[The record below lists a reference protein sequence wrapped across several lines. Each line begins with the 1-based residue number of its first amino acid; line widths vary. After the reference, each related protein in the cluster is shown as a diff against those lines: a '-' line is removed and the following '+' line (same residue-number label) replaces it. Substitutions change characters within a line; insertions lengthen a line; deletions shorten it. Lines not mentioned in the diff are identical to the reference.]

1 MPERPDFS
9 GLGNRLF
16 GKGAAK
22 NDAHPVD
29 DFLDDG
35 DSTRVVM
42 LPIDSLEPNPDQPR
56 KHFDQGALDD
66 LTASIKDRG
75 VLQPVIARRK
85 PSGEGFFLIAGER
98 RWRASRAAGLSKIPT
113 LIRQKD
119 DPAELALIENLQ
131 REDLAPLE
139 EAEALLRLKDARGF
153 TDEQL
158 GAVIGKSRPTVTEL
172 LSLNNLPE
180 HIKAECRT
188 SDILSKSQL
197 LTLVR
202 AGDQDAVESLWTSIR
217 SGKTPTVA
225 ELRSKNRAAKGRP
238 DHYRF
243 VHLASDG
250 RFRVTVSFS
259 KTAVDRSEVEDALT
273 EALESLE

>member
-1 MPERPDFS
+1 MAERPNFK
-9 GLGNRLF
+9 GLGNRIF
-16 GKGAAK
+16 GNGESKTAS
-22 NDAHPVD
+22 HPVD
-29 DFLDDG
+29 DFLDDT
-35 DSTRVVM
+35 DAHRVVL
-42 LPIDSLEPNPDQPR
+42 LPIDRLEPNPDQPR
-56 KHFDQGALDD
+56 KHFDQDALDD

-75 VLQPVIARRK
+75 VLQPVIARKK
-85 PSGEGFFLIAGER
+85 PSGNGFFLIAGER
-98 RWRASRAAGLSKIPT
+98 RWRASRAAGLTKIPA
-113 LIRQKD
+113 LIRQND
-119 DPAELALIENLQ
+119 DPAELALMENLQ

-158 GAVIGKSRPTVTEL
+158 GAVIGKSRSTVTEL
-172 LSLNNLPE
+172 LSLTNLPE

-202 AGDQDAVESLWTSIR
+202 AGDASAVASLWTSIR
-217 SGKTPTVA
+217 SGTPPSVT
-225 ELRSKNRAAKGRP
+225 ELRSRNRASKGRP

-243 VHLASDG
+243 VHLSSDR

-259 KTAVDRSEVEDALT
+259 KTAVDPSEVEDALR
-273 EALESLE
+273 EALETLE